1 MTLNRWAKRS
11 VIIDYAS
18 KTTEETMY
26 VTHWLRE
33 HHVKY
38 TTASLSPNEW
48 LFLTTMY
55 NFQAARFFIDMED
68 YRATSKKLDEM
79 EAYENEH

>member
-11 VIIDYAS
+11 VIIDYTCNTA
-18 KTTEETMY
+18 EEVMF
-26 VTHWLRE
+26 VAHWLRE

-38 TTASLSPNEW
+38 TTAALGPNEC

-68 YRATSKKLDEM
+68 YHATSKKLDEM